1 MSRFNVGIA
10 DTTFARVDMGGM
22 AINEIENTTSKINLI
37 RYTVPGMKDLPVACK
52 ILFDK
57 YDCEM
62 CIALGMPGPDEKD
75 KVCAH
80 EASQGIIMCQL
91 MSGKHIIECFVH
103 EDEAETPEG
112 LIKVCDNRAR
122 EHAQNVIKLLFEK
135 DWLQKNA
142 GKGLR
147 QGYPDAGPI
156 KS

>member
-1 MSRFNVGIA
+1 MSKINVGIA
-10 DTTFARVDMGGM
+10 DTTFARVDMGAM
-22 AINEIENTTSKINLI
+22 AIDEIENVTSRMRLI

-52 ILFDK
+52 ILFDQHN
-57 YDCEM
+57 CEM
-62 CIALGMPGPDEKD
+62 CIALGMPGAAEID
-75 KVCAH
+75 KICAH

-91 MSGKHIIECFVH
+91 MTGKHIIECFVH
-103 EDEAETPEG
+103 EDEAETPEE

-122 EHAQNVIKLLFEK
+122 EHAQNVIKLLFDKE
-135 DWLQKNA
+135 WLEKNA

>member
-1 MSRFNVGIA
+1 LTKINVGIA

-22 AINEIENTTSKINLI
+22 AINEIENTTYKVNLI

-57 YDCEM
+57 YNCEI
-62 CIALGMPGPDEKD
+62 CLALGMPGTDEKD
-75 KVCAH
+75 KICAH

-91 MSGKHIIECFVH
+91 LTGKHIIECFVH
-103 EDEAETPEG
+103 EDEAETPEE

-122 EHAQNVIKLLFEK
+122 EHAQNVLKLLFER
-135 DWLQKNA
+135 DWLEKNA

-147 QGYPDAGPI
+147 QGYPDIGPI
-156 KS
+156 KP

>member
-1 MSRFNVGIA
+1 MTKINVGIA

-22 AINEIENTTSKINLI
+22 AINEIENTTYKVNLI

-57 YDCEM
+57 YNCEI
-62 CIALGMPGPDEKD
+62 CLALGMPGTDEKD
-75 KVCAH
+75 KICAH

-91 MSGKHIIECFVH
+91 LTGKHIIECFVH
-103 EDEAETPEG
+103 EDEAETPEE

-122 EHAQNVIKLLFEK
+122 EHAQNVLKLLFER
-135 DWLQKNA
+135 DWLEKNA

-147 QGYPDAGPI
+147 QGYPDIGPI
-156 KS
+156 KP

>member
-1 MSRFNVGIA
+1 
-10 DTTFARVDMGGM
+10 MGAM
-22 AINEIENTTSKINLI
+22 AIDEIENVTSRMRLI

-52 ILFDK
+52 ILFDQHN
-57 YDCEM
+57 CEM
-62 CIALGMPGPDEKD
+62 CIALGMPGAAEID
-75 KVCAH
+75 KICAH

-91 MSGKHIIECFVH
+91 MTGKHIIECFVH
-103 EDEAETPEG
+103 EDEAETPEE

-122 EHAQNVIKLLFEK
+122 EHAQNVIKLLFDKE
-135 DWLQKNA
+135 WLEKNA